1 MYSYKLQSGKKTL
14 SDYVDLF
21 ESSLKENHYV
31 HITLKYPFMIGQWT
45 TNTNNL
51 KLLQF
56 KCMTEKTSNKGTFTQ
71 SHPLK
76 QIHTIALQVQ
86 QLKLLLGT
94 SVSRLIPE
102 SLMELIMCP

>member
-1 MYSYKLQSGKKTL
+1 MYTLHSNIHSRSGNRRQKNKK
-14 SDYVDLF
+14 
-21 ESSLKENHYV
+21 K
-31 HITLKYPFMIGQWT
+31 

-56 KCMTEKTSNKGTFTQ
+56 KCVTEKTSDKGTLTQ

-76 QIHTIALQVQ
+76 QIHTMALQVQ
-86 QLKLLLGT
+86 QLKRLLGT